1 MRKADRNAHLYET
14 KGMGFIPG
22 MEGNAAAREVD
33 DGPGQNPNN
42 NHPDIQHQPSSG
54 FDQFERDDASFDAG
68 SLLNSRSPKPNKFAR
83 PSVRFQEDPAN
94 MISEEI
100 ELDTPCLPGRG
111 IDRSVLN
118 G

>member
-1 MRKADRNAHLYET
+1 
-14 KGMGFIPG
+14 MGFIPG
-22 MEGNAAAREVD
+22 MDGSTVTREVD
-33 DGPGQNPNN
+33 DGPGKNLSN

-68 SLLNSRSPKPNKFAR
+68 SLLNSKSPKPNKFAR

-100 ELDTPCLPGRG
+100 ELDTPCLHGRG
-111 IDRSVLN
+111 IDRSALN